1 MKYSAF
7 SALSDMYT
15 DQKAKKLRDFEK
27 LFFPTK
33 KNRPA
38 ESRTA

>member
-27 LFFPTK
+27 NIFFRK